1 MAKGNS
7 KTYFKNFEQNKAS
20 FSKVISRSACD
31 HDASTTVMRQTINK
45 KKIKNK
51 NIQKVKINQTVGNKI
66 NISDSPQ
73 SPRPRTHLQVTTTV

>member
-20 FSKVISRSACD
+20 FSKVISRSARD

-45 KKIKNK
+45 KN
-51 NIQKVKINQTVGNKI
+51 QKQEYTKDKINQTVGNKI
-66 NISDSPQ
+66 NISDGPQ
-73 SPRPRTHLQVTTTV
+73 FPRPRTYQLPLLS